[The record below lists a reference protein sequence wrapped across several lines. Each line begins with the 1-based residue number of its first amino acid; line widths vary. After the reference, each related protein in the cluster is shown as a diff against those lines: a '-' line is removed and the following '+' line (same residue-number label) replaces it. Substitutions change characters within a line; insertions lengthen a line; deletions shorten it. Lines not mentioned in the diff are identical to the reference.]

1 MVAKQE
7 SFPAITSRVNLTALS
22 RWAAWRDQSA
32 NRRIFAA
39 TITVA
44 TFVILCKAMATLK
57 DVIVARQFGSGDSMD
72 AFFIAYLL
80 PAFAINVLVGS
91 FNLALVPTYI
101 QVREREGKVA
111 AQQLLSTA
119 MVWIFFL
126 LVAVSILIGI
136 SAPYILPALGSGFSP
151 AKLVLTRRLLLI
163 LLPILPISGMVA
175 IWAAV
180 LNTGGR
186 FALAAV
192 TPVVTSLAAIILV
205 SQAGSVWGISALAL
219 ALVVGVTLECLLLAS
234 ELKRRGIS
242 VVPHWHGL
250 TPAVRQTIKQY
261 LPMIAACF
269 ITSGTLLVD
278 QSMAA
283 MLGPGSVSVLNYGN
297 KVTSLVIAVSSVAL
311 GTAVLPQFSQM
322 VAARNWTGIRHT
334 IRTYVPLI
342 AIVTIPLTLAC
353 VGFSH
358 PVVRLLFQRGA
369 FMASDTLRVA
379 PVQSLYALQLPFY
392 TLGIFFVPL
401 LSALKANHV
410 FLLGAGIN
418 FIVNITMDYLLMK
431 WYGVSGIALSTS
443 IVYLISLGYLSWMS
457 FHLLRKAESEG

>member
-1 MVAKQE
+1 
-7 SFPAITSRVNLTALS
+7 
-22 RWAAWRDQSA
+22 
-32 NRRIFAA
+32 
-39 TITVA
+39 
-44 TFVILCKAMATLK
+44 MATLK

-80 PAFAINVLVGS
+80 PAFAVNVLVGS

-119 MVWIFFL
+119 MVWIFL
-126 LVAVSILIGI
+126 LLIAVSILIGS
-136 SAPYILPALGSGFSP
+136 SASYILPALGSGFGT

-163 LLPILPISGMVA
+163 LLPILPISGLVA
-175 IWAAV
+175 IWAAI
-180 LNTGGR
+180 LNAGGR

-205 SQAGSVWGISALAL
+205 SRAGSVWGISALAL
-219 ALVVGVTLECLLLAS
+219 ALVVGGTLECLLLAS

-242 VVPHWHGL
+242 IVPHWYGL
-250 TPAVRQTIKQY
+250 TPAIRQIIKQY

-322 VAARNWTGIRHT
+322 VAARNWIGIRHT

-353 VGFSH
+353 VSFSH
-358 PVVRLLFQRGA
+358 PVVSLLFQRGA
-369 FMASDTLRVA
+369 FTAGDTLRVA

-392 TLGIFFVPL
+392 TIGIFFVPL

-443 IVYLISLGYLSWMS
+443 VVYLISLGYLSWMS
-457 FHLLRKAESEG
+457 FHLLRKAELEG